1 MKRKR
6 RTIKKKETMV
16 GKEGGRIREGK
27 DAKAIE
33 WIESEG
39 KRRRR

>member
-1 MKRKR
+1 MKRKGR
-6 RTIKKKETMV
+6 EINRKETMV
-16 GKEGGRIREGK
+16 GKEGGRIRKGK
-27 DAKAIE
+27 DDKEIE